1 MTDQAGKGASTV
13 RTDEP
18 DPTFRSTPPAD
29 LGQLQDHLAVI
40 DSLYRFQARLD
51 AKDWPGLR
59 SAMTEDARAYFVEGV
74 DAVLTVVRAH
84 LDVCGA
90 TQHLMGNVQVQLDGD
105 TARTRS
111 YFRAFHVGAG
121 ANEGAVYEC
130 LGDYTDSWARTDT
143 GWALTSRVIAV
154 RAETG
159 DRAVITPR

>member
-1 MTDQAGKGASTV
+1 MTNHSGKGGAAV
-13 RTDEP
+13 RTDGP
-18 DPTFRSTPPAD
+18 DSTFRSTPPAD
-29 LGQLQDHLAVI
+29 FGQLLDHLAVV
-40 DSLYRFQARLD
+40 DSLHRFQARLD

-59 SAMTEDARAYFVEGV
+59 SAMTEDARAYFVEGA
-74 DAVLTVVRAH
+74 DAVLAVVRAH
-84 LDVCGA
+84 LDVCGP

-121 ANEGAVYEC
+121 TSEGAVYEC
-130 LGDYTDSWARTDT
+130 LGDYNDSWTRTDT